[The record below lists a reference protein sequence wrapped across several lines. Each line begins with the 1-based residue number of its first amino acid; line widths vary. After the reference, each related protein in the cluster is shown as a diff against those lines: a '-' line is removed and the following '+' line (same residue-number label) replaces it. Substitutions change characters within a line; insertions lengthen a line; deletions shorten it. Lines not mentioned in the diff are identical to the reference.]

1 MDARLIIAKLRDR
14 VPVSG
19 PEIKWFAEGIASGQV
34 TDAQAG
40 AFAMA
45 VLLNGLGEAGRV
57 ALTMAMRDSGSV
69 IRWDVPGPVLDKH
82 STGGIGD
89 STSLLLAP
97 ALAVCGAFVPMISGR
112 GLGHTGGTLD
122 KLEAIPGYSGD
133 VPVARL
139 QDITARLGCAII
151 GATADIAPADKRLYG
166 IRDVTGTVE
175 SVDLIT
181 ASILSKKL
189 AAGLQGLVLDVKV
202 GSGAFMREMTSA
214 LELARALVSTANGAG
229 CATTAL
235 VTDMNQPLISSA
247 GNALEIATVMETL
260 TGSEVSPALFNLTCA
275 LGGELL
281 ATGGLATDAEDGSAK
296 IGAALETGAA
306 AERFGEMV
314 AELGGPSD
322 FVERWRDRLPAAPVV
337 RDITAGRDGIVTAID
352 GFQVGMAVV
361 ELGGGRKRG
370 SDKINPAVG
379 FSNLL
384 PLGEVAA
391 PDTPLARVHAADTV
405 AAEAAV
411 HSVREAYTIGDTHP
425 AVPPLLH
432 ERIA

>member
-1 MDARLIIAKLRDR
+1 MAQVEFAYAPAHDAAGVPLSVSVFADRPHLREQICEDAVAAGFRLGQTGAMDLLFAYLAGLLTLINPCVLPILPIVLASA
-14 VPVSG
+14 VQVSRAG
-19 PEIKWFAEGIASGQV
+19 PLALAAGLSLSFVVLGVGVAAFGRALGLTPEVI
-34 TDAQAG
+34 AQAG
-40 AFAMA
+40 AWLMVGFGVM
-45 VLLNGLGEAGRV
+45 LLVPRAASGLA
-57 ALTMAMRDSGSV
+57 
-69 IRWDVPGPVLDKH
+69 
-82 STGGIGD
+82 
-89 STSLLLAP
+89 
-97 ALAVCGAFVPMISGR
+97 
-112 GLGHTGGTLD
+112 
-122 KLEAIPGYSGD
+122 
-133 VPVARL
+133 
-139 QDITARLGCAII
+139 
-151 GATADIAPADKRLYG
+151 
-166 IRDVTGTVE
+166 
-175 SVDLIT
+175 
-181 ASILSKKL
+181 
-189 AAGLQGLVLDVKV
+189 
-202 GSGAFMREMTSA
+202 
-214 LELARALVSTANGAG
+214 
-229 CATTAL
+229 
-235 VTDMNQPLISSA
+235 
-247 GNALEIATVMETL
+247 
-260 TGSEVSPALFNLTCA
+260 
-275 LGGELL
+275 L